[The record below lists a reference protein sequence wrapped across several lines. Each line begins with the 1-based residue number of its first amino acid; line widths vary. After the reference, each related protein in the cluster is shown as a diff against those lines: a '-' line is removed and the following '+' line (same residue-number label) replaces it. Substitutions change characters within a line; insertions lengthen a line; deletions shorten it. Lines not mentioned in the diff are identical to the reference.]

1 MFNYIKYEKVLLL
14 NKSKCFI
21 KKNKKKKKTRKN
33 NKWSICSQKVEF
45 ISIFFRF
52 FAKISLFFLL
62 LNNLFKKQIII
73 DIENTNH
80 K

>member
-33 NKWSICSQKVEF
+33 NK
-45 ISIFFRF
+45 
-52 FAKISLFFLL
+52 
-62 LNNLFKKQIII
+62 
-73 DIENTNH
+73 
-80 K
+80 